1 MAPNSTT
8 GNIKAEHED
17 DVSPLPQDRLG
28 STAST
33 DPGAGDLIE
42 ELLATDVE
50 IEEAIE
56 RRSYAISCLENLT
69 HSLLH
74 QLAEAMEEED
84 AHGRPC
90 GHIELQL
97 ADRKSKSEGNVR
109 DIYYKDP
116 GLFGKQ
122 SVVDKVVDDLAA
134 TFDLDRS
141 DLGVRAS
148 PKGLFAGSG
157 LTIHLRQGGTVT
169 GNDYDSTLIP
179 CNAEISTLE
188 ISQDTAFVLVAVF
201 QTLCR
206 IGFPCHPLLNC
217 PGIIITG
224 KGYPD
229 VATRELVNT
238 FSSEFPENIPI
249 LALVDADPH
258 GIEILSVFKYG
269 SSAMD
274 HQRDK
279 LSAPRIQW
287 IGVYASE
294 LQRRELSHMLHS
306 RRKAEIEIICN
317 ATLPAAQIP
326 GKSLSNYDLG
336 FKDDLSISQ
345 VNITGSTLLAVYL
358 ASKINAAISE
368 SIRNSD
374 DTRYS
379 LKAGDD
385 LVKVESFS

>member
-1 MAPNSTT
+1 MT
-8 GNIKAEHED
+8 
-17 DVSPLPQDRLG
+17 
-28 STAST
+28 
-33 DPGAGDLIE
+33 
-42 ELLATDVE
+42 
-50 IEEAIE
+50 
-56 RRSYAISCLENLT
+56 
-69 HSLLH
+69 
-74 QLAEAMEEED
+74 
-84 AHGRPC
+84 
-90 GHIELQL
+90 
-97 ADRKSKSEGNVR
+97 
-109 DIYYKDP
+109 
-116 GLFGKQ
+116 
-122 SVVDKVVDDLAA
+122 
-134 TFDLDRS
+134 
-141 DLGVRAS
+141 
-148 PKGLFAGSG
+148 
-157 LTIHLRQGGTVT
+157 
-169 GNDYDSTLIP
+169 
-179 CNAEISTLE
+179 
-188 ISQDTAFVLVAVF
+188 
-201 QTLCR
+201 
-206 IGFPCHPLLNC
+206 
-217 PGIIITG
+217 
-224 KGYPD
+224 
-229 VATRELVNT
+229 
-238 FSSEFPENIPI
+238 IPI

-294 LQRRELSHMLHS
+294 LQSFGIQPSETIPLTKIDHKKVSYLLKPLQCGAKTSNNGNIQITGNERELSHMLHS